1 VNNAKA
7 TILFSGSQT
16 IVMKFPSSVKVLK
29 PSKQGATAA
38 KGPLTS
44 EKQSTLPLTTED
56 APPKDVNLS
65 ANMYTALRKLRTAL
79 VKEAPD
85 GVMAYHIFMYV

>member
-1 VNNAKA
+1 
-7 TILFSGSQT
+7 
-16 IVMKFPSSVKVLK
+16 MKFPSSVKVLK

-56 APPKDVNLS
+56 APPKDV
-65 ANMYTALRKLRTAL
+65 
-79 VKEAPD
+79 V
-85 GVMAYHIFMYV
+85 

>member
-56 APPKDVNLS
+56 APPKDV
-65 ANMYTALRKLRTAL
+65 
-79 VKEAPD
+79 V
-85 GVMAYHIFMYV
+85 